1 MKVSMIETNELGS
14 TDAVGLPSRI
24 VGRVRRDVPLAM
36 LDAVV
41 VVPAY
46 LVPLVLRFNGAVPSK
61 NWRDFWILLPAIALI
76 HLLSNYLFG
85 LYGQMWRYAG
95 VQEARRVVLSGVTS
109 LVLVL
114 GLVLLVGRASHPLPL
129 SVAVLGS
136 ATAMMVFGA
145 IRFQSRLFG
154 FRRRSV
160 EQGGGTR
167 VLLMGAGDA
176 GAQVLTDIHRNPQ
189 LGLRVVGLVDDDPR
203 NFGRALH
210 GATVLGGRSSI
221 PALARQLRAD
231 QLLLAIPSA
240 TSEVIRDVATL
251 CEEARVSLRVLPSVR
266 QHVDA
271 RVTARDLRDLRIEDL
286 LGRRQVETDLA
297 AVRQL
302 LRGKRVLITG
312 AGGSIGAEIARQVS
326 NFDPANLALMDNDE
340 THLHDLLVTLDGART
355 HSILADVRDRER
367 MLDVFREHQPQVVFH
382 AAAHKHV
389 PILEDHPQEALLTN
403 VLGTANVV
411 EAAAAVH
418 TERFVLIST
427 DKAVRPT
434 SVMGGSKRIAEDI
447 VRGLSGKG
455 TIHCVVRFGNV
466 LGSRGS
472 VVPTFLNQIAAG
484 GPVTVTDPAMTRYF
498 MSVQEAVQLVLQASA
513 LACGGEVFTLE
524 MGEAVNILDLANNLI
539 RLSGRVPGRDI
550 DVQVVGARPGEKSH
564 EELVDDDEA
573 PVPSGHPGIVVAMP
587 PRPDPAP
594 LRRHLR
600 EMEALAVDGRRGEL
614 AEVMRRAGAP
624 RGAPITVAIREP
636 A

>member
-1 MKVSMIETNELGS
+1 M
-14 TDAVGLPSRI
+14 PS
-24 VGRVRRDVPLAM
+24 G
-36 LDAVV
+36 
-41 VVPAY
+41 
-46 LVPLVLRFNGAVPSK
+46 
-61 NWRDFWILLPAIALI
+61 NWRDFWILLPAIVLI
-76 HLLSNYLFG
+76 HLLNNYLFG

-95 VQEARRVVLSGVTS
+95 VQEARRVVLSGITS

-114 GLVLLVGRASHPLPL
+114 GLVLLVGRTSHPIPL

-136 ATAMMVFGA
+136 ASAMMVFGA

-189 LGLRVVGLVDDDPR
+189 LGLQVVGLVDDDPR
-203 NFGRALH
+203 NLGRALH

-221 PALARQLRAD
+221 PELARKLGAD

-240 TSEVIRDVATL
+240 TSDLIRDVATL
-251 CEEARVSLRVLPSVR
+251 CERAGVSLRVLPSVR
-266 QHVDA
+266 DTVDA

-286 LGRRQVETDLA
+286 LGRGQVETDLA

-302 LRGKRVLITG
+302 IRDKRVLITG
-312 AGGSIGAEIARQVS
+312 AGGSIGSEIARQVC
-326 NFDPANLALMDNDE
+326 NFEPALVALLDNDE

-355 HSILADVRDRER
+355 SSILADIRDRER
-367 MLDVFREHQPQVVFH
+367 MLEVFEEHRPQVVFH

-411 EAAAAVH
+411 EAAASVD

-434 SVMGGSKRIAEDI
+434 SVMGGSKRMAEDI

-455 TIHCVVRFGNV
+455 AILCVVRFGNV

-472 VVPTFLNQIAAG
+472 VVPTFLSQIAAG

-513 LACGGEVFTLE
+513 LSRGGEVFTLE

-550 DVQVVGARPGEKSH
+550 AIEVIGVRPGEKRH

-573 PVPSGHPGIVVAMP
+573 PVPAGHPGIVVAVP
-587 PRPDPAP
+587 PRPDPAA
-594 LRRHLR
+594 LRLRLR
-600 EMEALAVDGRRGEL
+600 EMESLAGDGRRDEL
-614 AEVMRRAGAP
+614 AQAMRRAGTLRAD
-624 RGAPITVAIREP
+624 RVAAAVGELS
-636 A
+636 